1 MVTANEVQAN
11 KDIKRRAV
19 LDRLSSTTLS
29 EVGVA
34 SAASGLLPAPLD
46 VAPFSSVAANATCG
60 QRGAEEFCRDMPGKR
75 GVVCDVCGGPEGS
88 SPRQHPASMAVDG
101 DPDTWWQSPVITEN
115 GEYQH
120 VGLVATLPGKMELL
134 HVIIKSGPSPRPLA
148 WSLEVS
154 STENGDDWRMVR
166 AFGDRD
172 HCRKLWDLRPER
184 RRRKARG
191 AKRTSRAEKPS
202 CSTQFTSPRPLENG
216 EMHVSTGEGVPAR
229 RVRVSFRAAHSSTR
243 HQYYTVREL
252 TLAARCICHGHAEHC
267 SVDHKSAKCDCVHGT
282 CGAHCQRCCA
292 GGPWRAHRACAEREE
307 QGACSCG
314 ERGAC
319 SYDDTGAILCV
330 NCTENRAGPLCDRCL
345 IGYYNV
351 LPDDP
356 CISCDCDPEGSDGS
370 CKWDRKHHQVQCDCH
385 TGFTGALC
393 DTCEGENTM
402 FPHCLVEIT
411 TTACKCDPR
420 GITDPARV
428 CDDVCECKANVIGE
442 RCDVCA
448 SGHFGLSSDLREG
461 CRPCYCSHVASHCVA
476 NPESGDDISLPLGDA
491 WLISDNGTLETVE
504 PSVDEHG
511 KPFLVS
517 YEVEGWESFYFMSTA
532 YNGERTEAY
541 GGELIALITWA
552 VARGDSGG
560 SATLMPDYVL
570 VANDG
575 TRVSF
580 GNTSYETP
588 GSMEL
593 KAPLVEGSWYSGS
606 EFVSRARLLDV
617 LSNLKAIMIR
627 AHFHFDQDEVRLDSV
642 QLTGAPSNSREICT
656 CPAGYVG
663 GQCTACSWT
672 HVRLLRAPGST
683 PAFECV
689 PCACNLHARCEAV
702 DGPCGTCQ
710 HNTTGPHCERCLPG
724 HYGNPVQ
731 GACKP
736 CACPLYEASNN
747 FSPNCALASAEGDEF
762 VCTQCPDGYTG
773 DRCELCDSGYWGS
786 PTTLGGSC
794 KLCECGGGPCHA
806 DSGNCLVCP
815 PHTEGER
822 CDQCQEGY
830 WAGGANSSCIECA
843 CGHGALSAACDAR
856 SGQCACGPG
865 WTSRACDMC
874 AEGFGGV
881 EEGCPSCSCGEAAV
895 DGDCDATSG
904 DCTCALG
911 AAPPRCLDCLT
922 GYYELTRAGCLGCN
936 CSSVGAESN
945 ACDIRTGQCRCRPH
959 VTGRA
964 CDTCE
969 EGYWGLEQGGCR
981 RCECGAGASA
991 CDPVTGLC
999 ACAVGVGGPRCD
1011 RCLPGYYGYGPT
1023 GCLPCP
1029 TCTDGRVCSPIT
1041 GRCVCPTRT
1050 RGPGCQ
1056 HCARGFWGR
1065 AAGCRPCACGPGA
1078 LTDSCDAIS
1087 GKCECRAG
1095 WTGRECSRCTAG
1107 HFGPRCRP
1115 CGCNIAGT
1123 RGCEQGLCACDQ
1135 TGQCPCK
1142 ENVVGEKCDECLD
1155 GTFGLSET
1163 NPVGCTA
1170 CFCFGRSA
1178 KCTQAEVTR
1187 AALHAATP
1195 LHLKVLRGDMVNT
1208 ATMDIDSPFAVRT
1221 SLQEATIPLPWPPAP
1236 VYAELSELFLGDH
1249 VLSYGGAL
1257 RFQVE
1262 EEGGEAL
1269 PQHVLMRFPLV
1280 SIYGNNIILDYY
1292 ERMPAVNGSHA
1303 VYLHESLWEV
1313 RPRAGD
1319 RVRTRG
1325 PIVASRSA
1333 LMLGLIDVQRLLLR
1347 LSTRAPLTME
1357 PLHVLLLNV
1366 SLETAIAGLTRG
1378 APAPGVERCL
1388 CPRGYDAASCHRP
1401 ATGFWMPPSPPQ
1413 LHHIGGTI
1421 VINVEGTAKP
1431 CECNNRAIECH
1442 PRTGHCLNCTHNTG
1456 GPKCERCAEG
1466 YYGSPELG
1474 CEPCPCPA
1482 RDRPRA
1488 TSCAVAHGRL
1498 RCYCKIG
1505 YTGPTCESCASG
1517 FRPQGDQCV
1526 PCECDTRGAVSLRC
1540 DAQARCHCRSFATGD
1555 KCQTCA
1561 MRRHYLD
1568 EDGCKPC
1575 DNCTQTLLDTVES
1588 LTSDLHLRV
1597 DPTELSRIPQPFPAL
1612 REFAHNASVLKISL
1626 QHEKRKLENS
1636 KHLETSVGKLEASEH
1651 ELFTI
1656 ANRVKTEAARRE
1668 NEAHSLSLES
1678 MSGLE
1683 EVLKHRGII
1692 GEQVAV
1698 LDDFARG
1705 EKHLSAHR
1713 ALKEARHLLKSIK
1726 ELSLIGA
1733 IARATDIS
1741 DLANMQSTSI
1751 QEFNYRIDDELKR
1764 IHQLESSLGEWEM
1777 KAEDIPRLAETVWNA
1792 GDVVVELK
1800 RRVLPKLAAVKDVG
1814 LRCRL
1819 ALEDISKLAIQNL
1832 TDETRSGL
1840 LHTQNLAVGF
1850 PAILAELQNLTAAA
1864 EEKEGILYNLTPKYK
1879 EKYLDTVLKHV
1890 AVLGEKAKEYKNLFA
1905 GTRAVASAGVQAARA
1920 WAEVAE
1926 RVRDAA
1932 AAADAATAAAD
1943 LAAKLSRG
1951 PQPLLATADEE
1962 KSTSEMLKRRGTEVL
1977 SKADELRRQ
1986 LETAQRGTDAVS
1998 LGLRALGWRER
2009 ALASGAESGA
2019 ASGAGNHAVP
2029 TLRLAAA
2036 QAERVFASTRAL
2048 YDEAAETRRKVRY
2061 QLRRNL
2067 AALQRLG
2074 DTALGAAEEHVSQ
2087 IRGNALRGTEVAEA
2101 LAAAAAARAKEHQT
2115 AAASLNPAL
2124 QALREQI
2131 QRAKHAAS
2139 SISVSVTS
2147 PPGDAGVGCAR
2158 AYSAWTGPAAT
2169 RAILALSFETIVH
2182 DGTLLY
2188 LPDWIQEDSERFM
2201 RLVVENGR
2209 LKLRWNVGGGEGVVE
2224 HPEILQPTLDDADH
2238 TTYSLHIERVWG
2250 TVKLRVERVGQPVI
2264 TSSNSTVVTPGSG
2277 LLRPALWWLGE
2288 TGAPLPACVHSL
2300 HADHGAI
2307 GLWAFAKQPPTAKCI
2322 GCTQRWYSNS
2332 RGTEGMVWLGG
2343 SGYVALRR
2351 SRRPSDRRRFSLALT
2366 FRTTDTDA
2374 LLFLAH
2380 DKANNRSVSVW
2391 VRSCRVVF
2399 LVQYSESRLEITAG
2413 GRHCDGRPAHLQATR
2428 VFNGL
2433 ERGSLRVNGEETL
2446 GSPSPPVQSAASLP
2460 ELSSSTYWVGG
2471 LPPEGEGLGYE
2482 SLPLLGCVG
2491 GIMVDRE
2498 GYDLMDTSTRHGV
2511 ESGCAARPLR
2521 SAVSEGSGF
2530 IELAS
2535 PVIRRKTSVG
2545 ISFLARSP
2553 SGLLLYR
2560 APTIAVDDNEVEEE
2574 DGDDHHYLVLALVN
2588 GELELTANAGKGEL
2602 RLQLNGTKLDDG
2614 VLHTVRLVRAHKQ
2627 VEVWVDEKRL
2637 GSGALAGGAFAARN
2651 RGLYL
2656 GGVPPTHSSGLQLP
2670 AQAFTGTLADL
2681 IVDSTW
2687 IGLETS
2693 VRRAGV
2699 RLARADGE
2707 LRDARNEPRALHAQ
2721 PDADTSCAK
2730 MASYTVE
2737 AGAVKFGDATG
2748 SYATLRIGRE
2758 ARDKGAKAELA
2769 FTLQLRTFASEGLMM
2784 LLPGSK
2790 LKPKHYTALL
2800 IREGRLRL
2808 VVRGRRRREITLA
2821 ATRMD
2826 DGLWHS
2832 VTARISKSRIVLSS
2846 AGAAA
2851 TARAPPHSRAARLYF
2866 GGPPPEA
2873 LVPHVPNSIL
2883 RVGGFVG
2890 CIRRV
2895 TINGRAEDLVRDSRA
2910 HTSVGQCFPHIERGA
2925 YFAGDAYAEW
2935 AGGWNGAGAGIEG
2948 SEGESVELRL
2958 QFRAASGTGVLAAVA
2973 GALLELKDGTVVI
2986 TLGGARVESGSR
2998 VCDGRWHA
3006 VRARV
3011 SRQSVWLA
3019 LDAAPDERAAP
3030 ALLPAASNSALDAP
3044 LYVGGLPEGAS
3055 ELAEGRESFKGCIR
3069 DVIVGGSARDWKHAR
3084 AIHNVLLDSCPVA
3097 Q

>member
-1 MVTANEVQAN
+1 MISIRVHDVHMMCTLVT
-11 KDIKRRAV
+11 
-19 LDRLSSTTLS
+19 
-29 EVGVA
+29 
-34 SAASGLLPAPLD
+34 
-46 VAPFSSVAANATCG
+46 
-60 QRGAEEFCRDMPGKR
+60 
-75 GVVCDVCGGPEGS
+75 
-88 SPRQHPASMAVDG
+88 
-101 DPDTWWQSPVITEN
+101 
-115 GEYQH
+115 
-120 VGLVATLPGKMELL
+120 
-134 HVIIKSGPSPRPLA
+134 
-148 WSLEVS
+148 
-154 STENGDDWRMVR
+154 
-166 AFGDRD
+166 
-172 HCRKLWDLRPER
+172 
-184 RRRKARG
+184 
-191 AKRTSRAEKPS
+191 
-202 CSTQFTSPRPLENG
+202 
-216 EMHVSTGEGVPAR
+216 
-229 RVRVSFRAAHSSTR
+229 
-243 HQYYTVREL
+243 
-252 TLAARCICHGHAEHC
+252 
-267 SVDHKSAKCDCVHGT
+267 
-282 CGAHCQRCCA
+282 
-292 GGPWRAHRACAEREE
+292 
-307 QGACSCG
+307 
-314 ERGAC
+314 
-319 SYDDTGAILCV
+319 
-330 NCTENRAGPLCDRCL
+330 
-345 IGYYNV
+345 
-351 LPDDP
+351 
-356 CISCDCDPEGSDGS
+356 
-370 CKWDRKHHQVQCDCH
+370 
-385 TGFTGALC
+385 
-393 DTCEGENTM
+393 
-402 FPHCLVEIT
+402 
-411 TTACKCDPR
+411 
-420 GITDPARV
+420 
-428 CDDVCECKANVIGE
+428 
-442 RCDVCA
+442 
-448 SGHFGLSSDLREG
+448 
-461 CRPCYCSHVASHCVA
+461 
-476 NPESGDDISLPLGDA
+476 
-491 WLISDNGTLETVE
+491 
-504 PSVDEHG
+504 
-511 KPFLVS
+511 
-517 YEVEGWESFYFMSTA
+517 
-532 YNGERTEAY
+532 
-541 GGELIALITWA
+541 
-552 VARGDSGG
+552 
-560 SATLMPDYVL
+560 
-570 VANDG
+570 
-575 TRVSF
+575 
-580 GNTSYETP
+580 
-588 GSMEL
+588 
-593 KAPLVEGSWYSGS
+593 
-606 EFVSRARLLDV
+606 
-617 LSNLKAIMIR
+617 
-627 AHFHFDQDEVRLDSV
+627 
-642 QLTGAPSNSREICT
+642 
-656 CPAGYVG
+656 
-663 GQCTACSWT
+663 
-672 HVRLLRAPGST
+672 
-683 PAFECV
+683 
-689 PCACNLHARCEAV
+689 
-702 DGPCGTCQ
+702 
-710 HNTTGPHCERCLPG
+710 
-724 HYGNPVQ
+724 
-731 GACKP
+731 
-736 CACPLYEASNN
+736 
-747 FSPNCALASAEGDEF
+747 
-762 VCTQCPDGYTG
+762 
-773 DRCELCDSGYWGS
+773 
-786 PTTLGGSC
+786 
-794 KLCECGGGPCHA
+794 
-806 DSGNCLVCP
+806 
-815 PHTEGER
+815 
-822 CDQCQEGY
+822 
-830 WAGGANSSCIECA
+830 
-843 CGHGALSAACDAR
+843 
-856 SGQCACGPG
+856 
-865 WTSRACDMC
+865 
-874 AEGFGGV
+874 
-881 EEGCPSCSCGEAAV
+881 
-895 DGDCDATSG
+895 
-904 DCTCALG
+904 
-911 AAPPRCLDCLT
+911 
-922 GYYELTRAGCLGCN
+922 GCN

-1078 LTDSCDAIS
+1078 LADSCDAIS

-1977 SKADELRRQ
+1977 SKAD
-1986 LETAQRGTDAVS
+1986 
-1998 LGLRALGWRER
+1998 
-2009 ALASGAESGA
+2009 
-2019 ASGAGNHAVP
+2019 
-2029 TLRLAAA
+2029 
-2036 QAERVFASTRAL
+2036 
-2048 YDEAAETRRKVRY
+2048 
-2061 QLRRNL
+2061 
-2067 AALQRLG
+2067 
-2074 DTALGAAEEHVSQ
+2074 VSQ

-2147 PPGDAGVGCAR
+2147 PGDAGVGCAR

-2169 RAILALSFETIVH
+2169 RAILALSFETVVH

-2188 LPDWIQEDSERFM
+2188 LPDQEDSERFM

-2238 TTYSLHIERVWG
+2238 TTYRLHIERVWG

-2380 DKANNRSVSVW
+2380 DKAN
-2391 VRSCRVVF
+2391 
-2399 LVQYSESRLEITAG
+2399 YSESRLEITAG

-2730 MASYTVE
+2730 
-2737 AGAVKFGDATG
+2737 
-2748 SYATLRIGRE
+2748 
-2758 ARDKGAKAELA
+2758 
-2769 FTLQLRTFASEGLMM
+2769 
-2784 LLPGSK
+2784 
-2790 LKPKHYTALL
+2790 
-2800 IREGRLRL
+2800 
-2808 VVRGRRRREITLA
+2808 
-2821 ATRMD
+2821 
-2826 DGLWHS
+2826 
-2832 VTARISKSRIVLSS
+2832 
-2846 AGAAA
+2846 
-2851 TARAPPHSRAARLYF
+2851 
-2866 GGPPPEA
+2866 
-2873 LVPHVPNSIL
+2873 IL

-2925 YFAGDAYAEW
+2925 YFA
-2935 AGGWNGAGAGIEG
+2935 
-2948 SEGESVELRL
+2948 
-2958 QFRAASGTGVLAAVA
+2958 
-2973 GALLELKDGTVVI
+2973 
-2986 TLGGARVESGSR
+2986 
-2998 VCDGRWHA
+2998 
-3006 VRARV
+3006 
-3011 SRQSVWLA
+3011 
-3019 LDAAPDERAAP
+3019 
-3030 ALLPAASNSALDAP
+3030 
-3044 LYVGGLPEGAS
+3044 EGAS